1 MSVLYKRLVLFVAFA
16 LLIIALRIFDNGL
29 CSINGQGRYTAFLQ
43 NGEEIVYD
51 NIPLFNE
58 RGAYERIDFSGNTAD
73 AMRFLSEYCASV
85 CFTENASGIEIF
97 YAYSPLISGSVC
109 VHGHAVNLMVA
120 CSGSSVTVGSPLIK
134 GSY

>member
-43 NGEEIVYD
+43 NGDEIVYD

-58 RGAYERIDFSGNTAD
+58 RGAYERIDFSGNKPEPESESAPTTSQDVIIGENNDGIIGAENDENTAEE
-73 AMRFLSEYCASV
+73 AE
-85 CFTENASGIEIF
+85 E
-97 YAYSPLISGSVC
+97 
-109 VHGHAVNLMVA
+109 
-120 CSGSSVTVGSPLIK
+120 K
-134 GSY
+134 